1 LIVLRIHHRPRHRRR
16 PSAAVRPHL
25 EALESRCLLSGP
37 GSLSPDALFH
47 ETLDAALDLR
57 SLALV
62 GQVNVGGA
70 IGAGPHGAADV
81 NWYRFELSATTEVRL
96 TAFPGAGGHPLLAT
110 LTLYSDSPYD
120 PFNPIDPYTPDGHRL
135 LAQDDA
141 GNHLGYARIDRL
153 LGPGNYW
160 VAVSGSG
167 NDYFDPFL
175 ADSGLNGRTG
185 SYRLSVATSDPGPAY
200 DDLATPVVLA
210 ADPAPGAV
218 LSASPFALR
227 FDLNAP
233 VDPYSIFVGQ
243 DPSDTAQL
251 WFSTVKDFSSGS
263 AATQVDL
270 SLATVSLEQNA
281 DGNNNELHIAL
292 VNPLPAGY
300 YQAILKG
307 YGPGGTDYV
316 VQFQITGPVGNTDP
330 ARQPGDSIFTAY
342 EIPNAADGRLHQ
354 VGGAVGVDPTDPAG
368 FDPSAVQFYHFSISG
383 PGLYAFDAE
392 VFAGRIGSPL
402 LPAPT
407 LYRVDASGQLEFVA
421 SNGGTGN
428 QTLATDG
435 LTPPLANDPALLL
448 SLSRGD
454 YYLAVSSGLDFPDP
468 LDPTRTGVFDPLTP
482 QSATAGNSTG
492 PYVLNLLLQPAGPAP
507 RVVAVKADTSP
518 AGNEPLAGVQVRF
531 SQPVNLH
538 SLTFEAFQQSLA
550 QTGTACGALASATL
564 TDVSGKSYDLR
575 LESYDDATNTAT
587 FILLDAV
594 PPGTY
599 TLRLSGAG
607 PLGITNVGGVPL
619 AGNVAG
625 TTDFVTT
632 LVSRGAASGTTAWS
646 SLPGFGT
653 PDHAQ
658 PIGVLFPVSLS
669 NGITITRDASAGAG
683 TTEDDYSFQVLQSRQ
698 YSLAVTG
705 DSLPPGL
712 TLTFINTTA
721 GVTRT
726 YIYDPLNPST
736 VIALP
741 AGTYTLRATWSGG
754 VGAYALT
761 LSISGSAENP
771 VSLVVGSGP
780 ALRARLL
787 TSAPDTAP
795 PPALVLNA
803 NSAPP
808 PVAAAATTSFLPLAG
823 FLTLPGS
830 PLVAQ
835 AFSPLNGVAAPG
847 GAGADGGDRLLVRA
861 LAPADTPSALL
872 GILIGTQPPL
882 EEAADVTALPPSAPE
897 APSPATGQSVA
908 NFDTMLRVVDTF
920 FEYWGWFGI
929 PAPAPASPAPA
940 PSPSTAA
947 PPAED
952 GRAGGDDLSA
962 VLPEADRPA
971 LDAAGPVAAALALA
985 AGALLVPVFEH
996 GKRSKTGRIAPAD
1009 VSLPK
1014 AR

>member
-1 LIVLRIHHRPRHRRR
+1 VPRIHRRPRHRRR

-47 ETLDAALDLR
+47 ETLDAALDLN

-62 GQVNVGGA
+62 GQVNVSGA
-70 IGAGPHGAADV
+70 VGAGPHGAADV
-81 NWYRFELSATTEVRL
+81 NWYKFELSSTTEIHL

-110 LTLYSDSPYD
+110 LSLYSDSPYD

-141 GNHLGYARIDRL
+141 ATHLGYAHIDRL

-160 VAVSGSG
+160 IAVSGSG

-185 SYRLSVATSDPGPAY
+185 SYRLSLATSDPGPVY
-200 DDLATPVVLA
+200 DDLTTPVVLA

-227 FDLNAP
+227 FDLNAS

-251 WFSTVKDFSSGS
+251 WFNTVNDFSSGS

-292 VNPLPAGY
+292 ANPLPAGY
-300 YQAILKG
+300 YEAILKQ
-307 YGPGGTDYV
+307 YGPGGTDYR
-316 VQFQITGPVGNTDP
+316 VQFQITGPVGNADP
-330 ARQPGDSIFTAY
+330 TRQPGDSIFTAY
-342 EIPNAADGRLHQ
+342 DIPNAANGRLHQ
-354 VGGAVGVDPTDPAG
+354 VSGAVGVDPTDPFG
-368 FDPSAVQFYHFSISG
+368 FNPSAVQFYHFSING

-392 VFAGRIGSPL
+392 VFTGRIGSPL
-402 LPAPT
+402 DPALT
-407 LYRVDASGQLEFVA
+407 LYRVDQFGNLQLVA
-421 SNGGTGN
+421 SNGDTGN
-428 QTLATDG
+428 LALDTDG
-435 LTPPLANDPALLL
+435 NYPLAKDAALLL
-448 SLSRGD
+448 SLPRGE
-454 YYLAVSSGLDFPDP
+454 YFLAVSSGQDFPDP
-468 LDPTRTGVFDPLTP
+468 LDPTRSGVFDPLTP

-507 RVVAVKADTSP
+507 RIVAVTPDTGP
-518 AGNEPLAGVQVRF
+518 TGNGPLTGVRVRF
-531 SQPVNLH
+531 SQAVNLQ
-538 SLTFEAFQQSLA
+538 SLAFQAFQQSLA
-550 QTGTACGALASATL
+550 QSGSPNGALGSVTL
-564 TDVSGKSYDLR
+564 ADASGKSYDLR

-607 PLGITNVGGVPL
+607 PQGITNIGGVPL
-619 AGNVAG
+619 AGNVSG
-625 TTDFVTT
+625 MSDFVTT
-632 LVSRGAASGTTAWS
+632 LVSQGAASGTTAWS
-646 SLPGFGT
+646 SLPGFDS

-658 PIGVLFPVSLS
+658 PIGVLFPAQLN
-669 NGITITRDASAGAG
+669 NGINISRDTSAGAG
-683 TTEDDYSFQVLQSRQ
+683 ATEDDYRFQVLQSRQ
-698 YSLAVTG
+698 YYLAVGGTN
-705 DSLPPGL
+705 LPPEL
-712 TLTFINTTA
+712 TLTFIDAA
-721 GVTRT
+721 GTVAKT
-726 YIYDPLNPST
+726 YVYDPLNPST

-741 AGTYTLRATWSGG
+741 AGSYTLRVTWSGG
-754 VGAYALT
+754 VGAYSLA
-761 LSISGSAENP
+761 LSIPGSAENP

-803 NSAPP
+803 TSAPP
-808 PVAAAATTSFLPLAG
+808 PATPAATASFLPLAG
-823 FLTLPGS
+823 FLSLPSS

-861 LAPADTPSALL
+861 LMSADAPSALL
-872 GILIGTQPPL
+872 GVLIGTQPPL
-882 EEAADVTALPPSAPE
+882 GDTADVTALSPSAPT
-897 APSPATGQSVA
+897 AQSPATGQSVA
-908 NFDTMLRVVDTF
+908 NFDAVLRVVDAF
-920 FEYWGWFGI
+920 FESWGWFGL
-929 PAPAPASPAPA
+929 PTPAPASPAPEPA
-940 PSPSTAA
+940 PSTTA

-962 VLPEADRPA
+962 VLPEADGRAP
-971 LDAAGPVAAALALA
+971 DAAGPAPALLALV
-985 AGALLVPVFEH
+985 AGALLIPVRERR
-996 GKRSKTGRIAPAD
+996 KRSKAGRIAPVD
-1009 VSLPK
+1009 VSLPQ